1 MSRATPY
8 LFCFLGSLQDR
19 CSQTAVGRE
28 VRKMKNTILAL
39 ATVMFVVACS
49 DDSGNNTESTNEIG
63 STASSISSSSNET
76 EMYCNNAGKCYK
88 SPLATCANSPF
99 NSECYAS
106 CEAAYECFSSCKTDE
121 CDNPICVYEWN
132 NRFETICEQVCI
144 DSKDSLDKN
153 SFCIDMIYNRSY
165 KNENYSTLL
174 CNSKTNACSYDF
186 EIKPCTGENCMT
198 DTRDGQVYHITT
210 IGKQTWM
217 AQNLNYRGYVNSKD
231 SLSFCYMDSCSKY
244 GRYYTW
250 AAAMDSS
257 AIFST
262 SGKNCGYNSYDTVC
276 VPKYPVQGICPFGWH
291 LPDTTEWNLL
301 LTTVGGKDVA
311 GSVLETT
318 TGWGRFN
325 SENTNS
331 VNFSVYPTGVFTNSN
346 NIELH
351 TASFWTSSHT
361 RPSIYLNELGEFDH
375 SDHRIYSAYR
385 YYFSPLNVDDK
396 STSPAERANSIRC
409 VKD

>member
-1 MSRATPY
+1 
-8 LFCFLGSLQDR
+8 
-19 CSQTAVGRE
+19 
-28 VRKMKNTILAL
+28 
-39 ATVMFVVACS
+39 
-49 DDSGNNTESTNEIG
+49 
-63 STASSISSSSNET
+63 
-76 EMYCNNAGKCYK
+76 
-88 SPLATCANSPF
+88 
-99 NSECYAS
+99 
-106 CEAAYECFSSCKTDE
+106 
-121 CDNPICVYEWN
+121 
-132 NRFETICEQVCI
+132 
-144 DSKDSLDKN
+144 
-153 SFCIDMIYNRSY
+153 
-165 KNENYSTLL
+165 
-174 CNSKTNACSYDF
+174 
-186 EIKPCTGENCMT
+186 
-198 DTRDGQVYHITT
+198 
-210 IGKQTWM
+210 
-217 AQNLNYRGYVNSKD
+217 
-231 SLSFCYMDSCSKY
+231 MDSCSKY

-361 RPSIYLNELGEFDH
+361 RPNIYLNELGEFDH
-375 SDHRIYSAYR
+375 SDHRIYNAYR